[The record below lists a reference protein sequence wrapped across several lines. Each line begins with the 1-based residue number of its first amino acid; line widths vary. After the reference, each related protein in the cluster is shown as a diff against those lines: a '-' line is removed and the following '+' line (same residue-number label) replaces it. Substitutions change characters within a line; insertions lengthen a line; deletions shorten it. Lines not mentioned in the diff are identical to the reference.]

1 MARDET
7 GQPNVFSTRRGQITR
22 STTGHLRF
30 PELNE
35 DGEIVYADRVPP
47 SPCFQIWSTSRG
59 LVTERDPAN
68 TPAISDT
75 GEVCFVRSSPARVE
89 LHTDR
94 RGLVLDLGDS
104 IGTTCDIN
112 SRGDIVYRGVDGEGT
127 FQIFSTVGQQL
138 TDEDGVLLGS
148 PSVNNNGQVVWVQS
162 GELFSLQ
169 EGQVTEFGGLVGFRA
184 DLNDRGDV
192 VLPYRQKK
200 SFMVVLATRYPEMYP
215 DFRPLKYQSVR
226 RPEFEVAMLVD
237 PAGNPGMVDLNAGDL
252 LPVAILTTHLS
263 KGEAQDFDALQVDA
277 LSVRFGPDRADIVVR
292 SMSAQ
297 QDVDADG
304 DTDLLL
310 FFRPNRPGFGCGDT
324 DATLEGRT
332 KDGKAFHGFAPI
344 LTSGCE

>member
-1 MARDET
+1 M
-7 GQPNVFSTRRGQITR
+7 
-22 STTGHLRF
+22 
-30 PELNE
+30 
-35 DGEIVYADRVPP
+35 
-47 SPCFQIWSTSRG
+47 
-59 LVTERDPAN
+59 TERDPAN

-252 LPVAILTTHLS
+252 LHVAILTTHLS